1 VKQRFLIVAAMLLP
15 CVLGAQQ
22 SPKQVIQTGTAA
34 PNPNA
39 NFSPGVRVGNLL
51 FVSGQLGPLTDSTIQ
66 GQTKGALENMKKVLD
81 AAHVGVEDV
90 VKCTVFMTDMK
101 EFNDMNMVYRDFFPA
116 DKGRPARSAVQVVA
130 LANPR
135 AKVEIECIAA
145 VP

>member
-1 VKQRFLIVAAMLLP
+1 MKRHILVVAGLLAASA
-15 CVLGAQQ
+15 LGAQQ
-22 SPKQVIQTGTAA
+22 SPKQVIQVGDRP
-34 PNPNA
+34 PNPNS
-39 NFSPGVRVGNLL
+39 NFSPGVRVGSLL
-51 FVSGQLGPLTDSTIQ
+51 FISGQTGPGSDSTMG

-101 EFNDMNMVYRDFFPA
+101 EFNDMNTAYREFFPA
-116 DKGRPARSAVQVVA
+116 EKGRPARSAVQVVA

-135 AKVEIECIAA
+135 AKIEIECIAA

>member
-1 VKQRFLIVAAMLLP
+1 MKRHFLVVAGLLTSSL
-15 CVLGAQQ
+15 LGAQQ
-22 SPKQVIQTGTAA
+22 SRKQVIQTGA

-39 NFSPGVRVGNLL
+39 NYSPGVRVGNLL
-51 FVSGQLGPLTDSTIQ
+51 FVSGQLGPLSDSTIQ

-101 EFNDMNMVYRDFFPA
+101 EFNDMNTAYREFFPA

-135 AKVEIECIAA
+135 AKIEIECIAA